1 MFLFKAFNVV
11 DNVVYSLIRRCAMC
25 EQCNNP
31 QTVWDKETVEHI
43 GMCDECYREDIALQV
58 MAFLANQDAESF
70 DSQLLE
76 CAIENKTIVYDWN
89 IPF

>member
-1 MFLFKAFNVV
+1 
-11 DNVVYSLIRRCAMC
+11 MC

-31 QTVWDKETVEHI
+31 QTVWDKETVENT
-43 GMCDECYREDIALQV
+43 GMCDECYREDTARQA

-76 CAIENKTIVYDWN
+76 WAIENKVIVYDWN